1 MTSRGEVVISQGW
14 ATPSGL
20 RALAR
25 IQALR
30 NVATTEIA
38 HPPIDVDIDTSF
50 EDENVYQEPARRP

>member
-1 MTSRGEVVISQGW
+1 MISQGW

-30 NVATTEIA
+30 NVATTHVA
-38 HPPIDVDIDTSF
+38 NPPIDVDIDTSF
-50 EDENVYQEPARRP
+50 EDENVYQCPARRP